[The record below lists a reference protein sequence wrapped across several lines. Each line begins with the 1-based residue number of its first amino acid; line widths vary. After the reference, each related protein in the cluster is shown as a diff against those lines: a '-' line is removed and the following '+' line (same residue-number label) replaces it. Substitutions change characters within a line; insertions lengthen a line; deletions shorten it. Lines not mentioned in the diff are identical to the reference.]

1 MAIFLSI
8 FIVIL
13 VVARS
18 MIADN
23 RSLAYT
29 VGLSK
34 LHLTQASRLPI
45 TSLRVI
51 DWYSIAKVSV
61 PYDSEL

>member
-1 MAIFLSI
+1 MLQFKHKPDQDVVSYMNVSLKVFPTYYGYFFLSI

-23 RSLAYT
+23 RSLA
-29 VGLSK
+29 
-34 LHLTQASRLPI
+34 
-45 TSLRVI
+45 
-51 DWYSIAKVSV
+51 
-61 PYDSEL
+61 